1 MDTKFE
7 NDAVIQANNVS
18 KHYGKERV
26 LKNINFSIGP
36 GKIVGLIGPNGAG
49 KTTLLK
55 GILGLAPVDGELS
68 VLGMNPKKD
77 REALIEQV
85 SFIADTA
92 VLPTW
97 MKVKQLIS
105 YVKAIHPRFSEE
117 KCLNFLNSTKIKQ
130 SSTISSLSKGMMV
143 QLHLSLI
150 MSIDSRLLVLDEP
163 TLGLDILHRKQFYSL
178 LLNDYYDNQK
188 TILIT
193 THQVEEIEE
202 VLTDLIFIN
211 EGQIVLNNSMDE
223 VAERFIELEVE
234 QANREAALVLE
245 PLSCRSVLGG
255 FRMIFEGKKSEQLS
269 NFGKL
274 STPGLADIFVA
285 KMQQQVNI

>member
-1 MDTKFE
+1 ME
-7 NDAVIQANNVS
+7 AVIHAQNVS
-18 KHYGKERV
+18 KHYGKEVV

-97 MKVKQLIS
+97 MKVKQVID
-105 YVKAIHPRFSEE
+105 YVKAVHPRFSEA
-117 KCLNFLNSTKIKQ
+117 KCLNFLKSTKIKQ
-130 SSTISSLSKGMMV
+130 NSLISSLSKGMMV

-163 TLGLDILHRKQFYSL
+163 TLGLDILYRKQFYSL
-178 LLNDYYDNQK
+178 LLNDYYDSQK

-211 EGQIVLNNSMDE
+211 EGQIVLNNSMEE
-223 VAERFIELEVE
+223 VAEQFIEVEVE
-234 QANREAALVLE
+234 QVNKDVAMALG
-245 PLSCRSVLGG
+245 PLNSRTVLGG
-255 FRMIFEGKKSEQLS
+255 FKMIFEGKSRAALS
-269 NFGKL
+269 NIGKVT
-274 STPGLADIFVA
+274 TPGLADIFVA
-285 KMQQQVNI
+285 KMQQVKS

>member
-1 MDTKFE
+1 MET
-7 NDAVIQANNVS
+7 VIQAKNVS
-18 KHYGKERV
+18 KHYGKEVV
-26 LKNINFSIGP
+26 LNNINFSIEP

-68 VLGMNPKKD
+68 VLGMNPKRD
-77 REALIEQV
+77 RELLIEQV

-97 MKVKQLIS
+97 MKVKEIIA
-105 YVKAIHPRFSEE
+105 YVKAVHPRFSEE
-117 KCLNFLNSTKIKQ
+117 KCLNFLQATKIKQ
-130 SSTISSLSKGMMV
+130 KSTISSLSKGMMV

-163 TLGLDILHRKQFYSL
+163 TLGLDILYRKQFYSL
-178 LLNDYYDNQK
+178 LLNDYYDKQK

-211 EGQIVLNNSMDE
+211 EGRIVLNSSMED
-223 VAERFIELEVE
+223 VAEQFVELEVE
-234 QANREAALVLE
+234 QSGKDAAMVHN
-245 PLSCRSVLGG
+245 PLYCRSVLGG
-255 FRMIFEGKKSEQLS
+255 FRMIFEGKSRALLS
-269 NFGKL
+269 GLGKI
-274 STPGLADIFVA
+274 TAPGLADIFVA
-285 KMQQQVNI
+285 KMQQQVNS